1 MTIQLVILTYH
12 FASSFDYYLTTEF
25 PGHIMN
31 PATIGILSICCYLAS
46 TLLLSK
52 DIIQEKSQYRSIY
65 PGWAAVLTHF
75 IYIAMVSLQKNNLD
89 FGFFSIGSSISSI
102 IALLLL
108 LASLGKPIEKLGV
121 AIFPLA
127 AFMLALTLIFPGKE
141 QGLQNYNW
149 QMNTHILSSIIAFS
163 LLNIAAL
170 QAIFLAIQE
179 QQLRK
184 HPPRKIILTL
194 PPLQTMES
202 LLFQMIGTGVFFL
215 TVSLLS
221 GFFFIDDLF
230 AQHLA
235 HKTVLSILAWLIFS
249 ALLSGRIRY
258 GWRGQ
263 TAIQWTLIGFTS
275 LLLAYFGSKMVLE
288 LILQKY

>member
-1 MTIQLVILTYH
+1 
-12 FASSFDYYLTTEF
+12 
-25 PGHIMN
+25 MN
-31 PATIGILSICCYLAS
+31 PAIVGILSICCYSGS

-52 DIIQEKSQYRSIY
+52 DILEEKSQYRSVY
-65 PGWAAVLTHF
+65 PGWAAVLLHF
-75 IYIAMVSLQKNNLD
+75 VYTAIISWQQKGLD
-89 FGFFSIGSSISSI
+89 FGFFGIGSTISSL

-108 LASLGKPIEKLGV
+108 LASLNKPIEKLGI

-127 AFMLALTLIFPGKE
+127 ILMLTLTMLFPE
-141 QGLQNYNW
+141 TDRGLERYGW
-149 QMNTHILSSIIAFS
+149 PMTTHIFTSIIAFS

-170 QAIFLAIQE
+170 QAIFLALHE
-179 QQLRK
+179 RQLRK

-194 PPLQTMES
+194 PPLQTMET
-202 LLFQMIGTGVFFL
+202 LLFQMITTGVIFL

-221 GFFFIDDLF
+221 GFAFVDNLF

-249 ALLSGRIRY
+249 ALLFGRLRY

-263 TAIQWTLIGFTS
+263 TATKWTLAGFVL
-275 LLLAYFGSKMVLE
+275 LLLAYFGSKFVLE
-288 LILQKY
+288 LILNKS

>member
-1 MTIQLVILTYH
+1 MSPL
-12 FASSFDYYLTTEF
+12 
-25 PGHIMN
+25 
-31 PATIGILSICCYLAS
+31 TIGILSISCYVIS
-46 TLLLSK
+46 TVLLSA
-52 DIIQEKSQYRSIY
+52 DIIKEKSHIHSIY
-65 PGWAAVLTHF
+65 PGWMAVFSHF
-75 IYIAMVSLQKNNLD
+75 AYITTTSLQHNALD
-89 FGFFSIGSSISSI
+89 FGLFSIGSTITAI

-108 LASLGKPIEKLGV
+108 LLSLSKPIDKLGV

-127 AFMLALTLIFPGKE
+127 VLMLTLTLVYPTTI
-141 QGLQNYNW
+141 QTIQNYSW
-149 QMNTHILSSIIAFS
+149 QMNTHIFSSIIAFS

-170 QAIFLAIQE
+170 QAIFLSIQE

-202 LLFQMIGTGVFFL
+202 LLFQLISTGVIFL
-215 TVSLLS
+215 TVSLFS
-221 GFFFIDDLF
+221 GFIFIDDLF

-249 ALLSGRIRY
+249 ALLYGRSRY

-275 LLLAYFGSKMVLE
+275 LLLAYFGSKLALE
-288 LILQKY
+288 LILQKT